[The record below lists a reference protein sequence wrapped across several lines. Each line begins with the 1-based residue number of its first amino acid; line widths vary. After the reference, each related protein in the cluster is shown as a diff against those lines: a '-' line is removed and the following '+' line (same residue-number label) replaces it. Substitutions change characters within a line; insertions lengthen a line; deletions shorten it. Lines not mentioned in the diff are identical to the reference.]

1 MAKDRLF
8 LLKPDFMDQGE
19 GPFFCPYCT
28 CIEGML
34 VLYPQLRQV
43 LEIHHL
49 DFPRPRPALIAE
61 LGEENQAM
69 PVLIVER
76 DPSGDLAPFGVRE
89 AKGKRFLDEPE
100 GIENYLAATYGVGRP
115 H

>member
-1 MAKDRLF
+1 MVKDRLF

-19 GPFFCPYCT
+19 GPFFCPYCA

-34 VLYPQLRQV
+34 TFYPHLRQE
-43 LEIHHL
+43 LEVHYL
-49 DFPRPRPALIAE
+49 DFPRPRPVLIEE
-61 LGEENQAM
+61 LGPENQAM
-69 PVLIVER
+69 PVLVVER
-76 DPSGDLAPFGVRE
+76 SPAGDLVPFGVRE

-100 GIENYLAATYGVGRP
+100 GIEHYLAATYGVGRP

>member
-1 MAKDRLF
+1 
-8 LLKPDFMDQGE
+8 
-19 GPFFCPYCT
+19 
-28 CIEGML
+28 ML

-43 LEIHHL
+43 LEILHL
-49 DFPRPRPALIAE
+49 DFPRPRPALIEE

-76 DPSGDLAPFGVRE
+76 DPTSDLAPFGIRQS
-89 AKGKRFLDEPE
+89 KGTQFLDEPE